1 MLILRAESEVAN
13 DFSSPCRSC
22 ARLEVD
28 NRVDW
33 VLFLGNYLL
42 RYGIKLLLGGF
53 TYLEPSR
60 DDLKERSASPT
71 RIAVFRV
78 AEQVEKCR
86 RSPGRWG
93 QGSLMRRKVLLTI
106 FGSILLLL
114 VRLRA
119 DK

>member
-1 MLILRAESEVAN
+1 MLILRAESQVAS
-13 DFSSPCRSC
+13 DFSSPGRSC

-28 NRVDW
+28 NRADW

-78 AEQVEKCR
+78 AEQVENAGDR
-86 RSPGRWG
+86 PAVG
-93 QGSLMRRKVLLTI
+93 
-106 FGSILLLL
+106 
-114 VRLRA
+114 
-119 DK
+119 DKALSCDAKFY

>member
-1 MLILRAESEVAN
+1 MFENVSFCQPLGAAF
-13 DFSSPCRSC
+13 DSPGERGLGALS
-22 ARLEVD
+22 RLPRNRPNCLTIRD

-78 AEQVEKCR
+78 AEQVENAGDRPAIGDKG
-86 RSPGRWG
+86 RSCDA
-93 QGSLMRRKVLLTI
+93 K
-106 FGSILLLL
+106 FY
-114 VRLRA
+114 
-119 DK
+119 

>member
-1 MLILRAESEVAN
+1 
-13 DFSSPCRSC
+13 
-22 ARLEVD
+22 VD

-53 TYLEPSR
+53 TYLEPSL

-78 AEQVEKCR
+78 AEQVENAGDR
-86 RSPGRWG
+86 PAVG
-93 QGSLMRRKVLLTI
+93 
-106 FGSILLLL
+106 
-114 VRLRA
+114 
-119 DK
+119 DKALSCGAKFY